1 MLSFNKLN
9 GIETK
14 VEKLLQSQITI
25 KEISENTGISESILK
40 KLSSGEQ
47 SVSNAKYN
55 TVELLYNYYIERSD
69 EIDVNS
75 NNKSEFQHVK
85 LPKKIRDLIEDIDKA
100 IQDVNHNK
108 QTVIL
113 EAKDVYT
120 NDKDE
125 NVYFKRK
132 ELAVNDI
139 IGLGPDETTKEYVSA
154 KEPYNIIVS
163 TPIKNQIS
171 NITKFNIVF
180 DKQKL
185 IDNLKQ
191 IKHEGGKFGINKS
204 GEGRSVYVNPHNTS
218 ISKFNPYSYI
228 GRFESFFMSIKIE

>member
-1 MLSFNKLN
+1 MLSFNKLK
-9 GIETK
+9 GIEIK

-25 KEISENTGISESILK
+25 KEISEDTGISQSILK

-47 SVSNAKYN
+47 SISNTKYN
-55 TVELLYNYYIERSD
+55 TVECLYNYYIERSD
-69 EIDVNS
+69 EIDLNP
-75 NNKSEFQHVK
+75 NKKSDFRNVK

-100 IQDVNHNK
+100 IQDVNQNK

-120 NDKDE
+120 NDKDG

-132 ELAVNDI
+132 EYAVNDI
-139 IGLGPDETTKEYVSA
+139 IGLGLDETTKEFVSA

-163 TPIKNQIS
+163 TPINNEIS
-171 NITKFNIVF
+171 NITKFKIVF
-180 DKQKL
+180 DKQKM

-204 GEGRSVYVNPHNTS
+204 GKDRCVYVHPHNSS
-218 ISKFNPYSYI
+218 ISKFNPYDYI
-228 GRFESFFMSIKIE
+228 GRFESFFMSIEIE